1 MASSKLH
8 FKSITLMLPEKYIKG
23 RYSILNKARP
33 PVKNSEKNIQN
44 MSSDIFHIHLFIH
57 STAND

>member
-1 MASSKLH
+1 
-8 FKSITLMLPEKYIKG
+8 MLPEKYIKG